1 MASRLKLNTWEWNSM
16 YLRLRQ
22 QIKSHILLVS
32 PLRIIQ
38 DVRRQ
43 IEPTAKWQADDG
55 QPEKKTLRPTEGFSA
70 LSFLQTFSPC
80 CWTIFQFRFW
90 TLSESNISVIP
101 PKSINRSCDFSKEW
115 RGLNFFKR
123 MSEPWLKMVAYQTLW
138 AVVAL
143 LLLLVKG
150 MVIVF

>member
-1 MASRLKLNTWEWNSM
+1 M

-38 DVRRQ
+38 DVGRQ

-70 LSFLQTFSPC
+70 LSFLQKHFLPAAEPSFS
-80 CWTIFQFRFW
+80 FG
-90 TLSESNISVIP
+90 S
-101 PKSINRSCDFSKEW
+101 
-115 RGLNFFKR
+115 GL
-123 MSEPWLKMVAYQTLW
+123 
-138 AVVAL
+138 
-143 LLLLVKG
+143 
-150 MVIVF
+150 